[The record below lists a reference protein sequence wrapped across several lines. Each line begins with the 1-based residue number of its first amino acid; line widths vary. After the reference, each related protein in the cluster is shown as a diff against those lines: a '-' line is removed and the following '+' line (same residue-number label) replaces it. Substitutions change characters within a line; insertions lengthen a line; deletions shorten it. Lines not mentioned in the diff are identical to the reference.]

1 MHLQIGGDANG
12 ADPALSAHTAGSR
25 SICMPRPWALLAAA
39 SALPLAL
46 IQPALAEPVDC
57 SEASSTV
64 DMARCVRTA
73 LEAKDTAL
81 KQAMQAI
88 ASEAAAV
95 PSEAFLPLWRDTL
108 TGTFNSSA
116 DPAVQVE
123 QFRAAR
129 LKACVFMNSLA
140 FQGTGFGIFVTNC
153 EIKLTDV
160 LLEKL
165 GN

>member
-1 MHLQIGGDANG
+1 MQPSREHRGDGALRANSPGGQ
-12 ADPALSAHTAGSR
+12 R
-25 SICMPRPWALLAAA
+25 
-39 SALPLAL
+39 
-46 IQPALAEPVDC
+46 Q
-57 SEASSTV
+57 
-64 DMARCVRTA
+64 
-73 LEAKDTAL
+73 AL

-88 ASEAAAV
+88 ATEAAAV
-95 PSEAFLPLWRDTL
+95 PSEAFLPLWSDTL
-108 TGTFNSSA
+108 TGTFKSSA
-116 DPAVQVE
+116 DPAVQYE

-129 LKACVFMNSLA
+129 SKACVFMNSLA

>member
-1 MHLQIGGDANG
+1 
-12 ADPALSAHTAGSR
+12 
-25 SICMPRPWALLAAA
+25 MPRHLAILAAA

-46 IQPALAEPVDC
+46 INPALAEPTDC
-57 SEASSTV
+57 SQAGSTV
-64 DMARCVRTA
+64 EMTGCVRTA
-73 LEAKDTAL
+73 LEAKDKAL

-108 TGTFNSSA
+108 TGTFKSSA

-129 LKACVFMNSLA
+129 SKACMFMNSLA

>member
-1 MHLQIGGDANG
+1 
-12 ADPALSAHTAGSR
+12 
-25 SICMPRPWALLAAA
+25 MPRPWAVLAAA

-46 IQPALAEPVDC
+46 IQPSLAEPADC
-57 SEASSTV
+57 SQAGTTVEIAS
-64 DMARCVRTA
+64 CVRTA
-73 LEAKDTAL
+73 LEAKDKAL

-95 PSEAFLPLWRDTL
+95 PSEVFLPLWKDTL
-108 TGTFNSSA
+108 TGTFNSSV
-116 DPAVQVE
+116 DPAVQFE

-129 LKACVFMNSLA
+129 SQACVFMNSLA
-140 FQGTGFGIFVTNC
+140 LQGTGFGIFVTNC